1 MLLGIL
7 SAAVVSWLAIAWLLK
22 CLQTNSTW
30 PFVIYRRVFGV
41 VLLALV
47 LANPTLG

>member
-22 CLQTNSTW
+22 FLQTNSTW
-30 PFVIYRRVFGV
+30 PFVIYRLVFGV